1 MIHRIPLLLLL
12 LAFGLTASAQKKNE
26 QFKIAFYNT
35 ENLFDTIDDPAKSDN
50 DFVPSSKVGWTS
62 ERYYH
67 KIHNIGK
74 VLVAID
80 SVNLPAVIGMAEV
93 ENIGVLHDLITQT
106 RLRDGNYQA
115 ILEEGSDPRG
125 IDVALIFRKDVMNY
139 VSHKAFLSATTFK
152 TRCILYVRL
161 TDRRSNT
168 YHLFVNH
175 WKSREGGGVE
185 TGAKRAEN
193 AQLLKHLTD
202 SIAGLDAKANIV
214 IMGDFNDE
222 PKDKSIAETLGAL
235 APVASPV
242 PTSLYN
248 LLYEP
253 YLKGEGTL
261 FYKDWDVFDQII
273 VSGNLLIKKRG
284 KGPYIEAPFATIFKQ
299 DWMLYTNK
307 NGEKTPNRTASSKDY
322 FGGYSDHLPV
332 YTVIR
337 Y

>member
-1 MIHRIPLLLLL
+1 MICRFPLLILLL
-12 LAFGLTASAQKKNE
+12 TFALTAGAQKKSDP
-26 QFKIAFYNT
+26 FKIVFYNT

-50 DFVPSSKVGWTS
+50 DFLPSSKVGWNS

-93 ENIGVLHDLITQT
+93 ENSNVLHDLITQT
-106 RLRDGNYQA
+106 RLRSGNYQA

-168 YHLFVNH
+168 FHFFVNH

-185 TGAKRAEN
+185 TATKRDEN
-193 AQLLKHLTD
+193 ALLLKHLTD
-202 SIAGLDAKANIV
+202 SISGQDPKAYIV
-214 IMGDFNDE
+214 ILGDFNDE
-222 PKDKSIAETLGAL
+222 PKDKSIAETLNARE
-235 APVASPV
+235 PVANPEAGN
-242 PTSLYN
+242 LYN

-273 VSGNLLIKKRG
+273 VTGSLLNKKRG
-284 KGPYIEAPFATIFKQ
+284 KGPHIEAPYATIFKQ

-307 NGEKTPNRTASSKDY
+307 NGEKIPNRTASSKDY

-332 YTVIR
+332 YSVIR